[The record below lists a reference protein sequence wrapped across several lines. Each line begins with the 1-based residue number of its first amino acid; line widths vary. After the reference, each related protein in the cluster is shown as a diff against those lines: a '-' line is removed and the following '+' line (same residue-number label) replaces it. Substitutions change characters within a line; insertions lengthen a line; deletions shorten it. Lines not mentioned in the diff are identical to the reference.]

1 MTKHTRAHLTGIAES
16 EKQKYFDNPS
26 PTGSFIF
33 VKVLYQV
40 ELFFISLMIARPISK
55 RNKGIRKKNYSLTSY
70 SLCVEGNQPLTSQKR
85 RVESFSVTVVTRREP
100 DESELDLKWFL
111 FFNVRS
117 CFKNLKHKLLLV
129 ASRKNIQQPFDLMAL
144 ITGKV
149 MLITNITQL
158 NLIFLV

>member
-1 MTKHTRAHLTGIAES
+1 
-16 EKQKYFDNPS
+16 
-26 PTGSFIF
+26 
-33 VKVLYQV
+33 
-40 ELFFISLMIARPISK
+40 MIARPISK